1 MRNKIP
7 SPALEYVWNHITLL
21 LFFFIL
27 CFFTQ
32 IYKNL
37 LLIETSL
44 ITFEL
49 TYSKFFQ
56 FFGSLI
62 SRVFLQVNCQESS
75 PESFYYQN
83 SQKNISR
90 YQYPTLTP
98 NLLNKNTWSMEKAMA
113 THSSTLAW
121 EIPWTEEPG
130 GLQSM
135 GSQKVG
141 HDLATKQ
148 QQQYV
153 CVYNWGTLLYGRN

>member
-7 SPALEYVWNHITLL
+7 SHALEYVWNHITLL

-130 GLQSM
+130 GLKSM

-153 CVYNWGTLLYGRN
+153 CVYN

>member
-1 MRNKIP
+1 MSGI
-7 SPALEYVWNHITLL
+7 ILL
-21 LFFFIL
+21 YYYFFFIL

-37 LLIETSL
+37 PLIETSL